1 MNTLAG
7 AFGEVRR
14 IAVFRALVLGDMLC
28 AVPALRAVRAAWPGA
43 EITLVGLPWARQWV
57 ERSAQV
63 DRFIEFPGFPGLPE
77 RGVDA
82 LAWPAFL
89 HEVQSRRF
97 DLALQLH
104 GSGTLTNPLVAL
116 FNARHVAGFAGD
128 GVWAA
133 DRATHCGWPESG
145 DEIERLLHLTDHL
158 GLARQGTH
166 LEFPVQASDDASLC
180 HAWPDVNAAD
190 SIVCVHAG
198 AQLPSRRW
206 PPERFAAVA
215 DVLAA
220 AGHTVVLTGTQ
231 GEAGLVAQVASAM
244 RHPCVNLAGRTS
256 LWSLGALLR
265 HCRLLVC
272 NDTGVSHVAAALG
285 TPSVVVSLGADVSR
299 WAPRDR
305 ARHRVLW
312 QAMSCRPCAHVDCPV
327 GHGCATAITAHQ
339 VVGAAEELLEA
350 AVA

>member
-1 MNTLAG
+1 MNALAD

-28 AVPALRAVRAAWPGA
+28 AVPALRALRSAWPQA
-43 EITLVGLPWARQWV
+43 EVTLIGLPWASQWV

-77 RGVDA
+77 RDVDS

-89 HEVQSRRF
+89 QNVQSRHF
-97 DLALQLH
+97 DLAVQLH

-116 FNARHVAGFAGD
+116 FNARNVAGFAGA
-128 GVWAA
+128 GAWASN
-133 DRATHCGWPESG
+133 RATHCDWPDSG
-145 DEIERLLHLTDHL
+145 DEIERLLRLTDHF
-158 GLARQGTH
+158 GLARQGAH
-166 LEFPVQASDDASLC
+166 LEFPLHPQDDASLRE
-180 HAWPDVNAAD
+180 AWPGVDAAG

-206 PPERFAAVA
+206 PPGRFAAVA
-215 DVLAA
+215 DRLAA
-220 AGHTVVLTGTQ
+220 AGHTVVLTGTP
-231 GEAGLVAQVASAM
+231 GERTLVGQVASAM
-244 RHPCVNLAGRTS
+244 RHRTVNLVGRTS
-256 LWSLGALLR
+256 LWTLGALLR
-265 HCRLLVC
+265 RSRLLVC

-305 ARHRVLW
+305 SRHRVLW
-312 QAMSCRPCAHVDCPV
+312 QAMNCRPCAHVDCPV
-327 GHGCATAITAHQ
+327 GHGCAMVIAPHLVAET
-339 VVGAAEELLEA
+339 AEELLEA
-350 AVA
+350 ALA